1 MANNFYFSRKQ
12 PKKKGRKYSE
22 KKRRNFMTGGNNKG
36 NKTETRGWR
45 QGHNKVKVKKN
56 KKFKTR
62 NNVYTQ
68 GS

>member
-1 MANNFYFSRKQ
+1 
-12 PKKKGRKYSE
+12 
-22 KKRRNFMTGGNNKG
+22 MTGGNNKG